1 MGDRY
6 RDAGVN
12 IEEARRAVD
21 LIAQAA
27 ATTATPA
34 VIGGVGGFGSL
45 FRFDPSTHPDP
56 VLVASTDG
64 VGTKLKVAIEL
75 GRYDSI
81 GIDLVH
87 HCINDIAVQG
97 ADPLF
102 FLDYLAVGRLHAT
115 VAAEIVTGIANA
127 CAASGVA
134 LVGGETAE
142 LPDLYH
148 GDDFDLAGF
157 IVGVVARADVID
169 GAGVRAGDVLL
180 GLPSSGLHTNGYSL
194 ARRVF
199 SEDDWA
205 RSAPG
210 LQRTIGE
217 ELLEPHR
224 SYLDEIRILRR
235 ALRAAG
241 GDALAFAHITGGGW
255 VDNIPRTLP
264 SELGVE
270 VELGIVAGAA
280 HLQPDPGARRC
291 RRRRDG
297 AHLQP
302 RDRPHLR
309 RAARAGA
316 GRPGGPARGPP
327 GGHRRPR
334 RPRVGPRLV
343 RLADATRRPRLRPR
357 LEPRGGAR
365 RRR

>member
-1 MGDRY
+1 MGERY
-6 RDAGVN
+6 RAAGVD
-12 IEEARRAVD
+12 IDEARRAVD
-21 LIAQAA
+21 LIARAA

-64 VGTKLKVAIEL
+64 VGTKLKLAIAL
-75 GRYDSI
+75 DRYDSI

-102 FLDYLAVGRLHAT
+102 FLDYLAVGKLHAD
-115 VAAEIVTGIANA
+115 VAAEIVTGMANA
-127 CAASGVA
+127 CAAAGVA

-142 LPDLYH
+142 LPDLYQA
-148 GDDFDLAGF
+148 DDFDLAGF

-169 GAGVRAGDVLL
+169 GSAVRAGDLLL

-199 SEDDWA
+199 SEDDWRRTA
-205 RSAPG
+205 SG
-210 LQRTIGE
+210 LERTIGE

-241 GDALAFAHITGGGW
+241 GDALALAHITGGGW
-255 VDNIPRTLP
+255 IDNIPRTLP
-264 SELGVE
+264 AGLGVE
-270 VELGIVAGAA
+270 VELGSWQVPLIFSLIQERGDIGDDEMVRTFNLGIGLTCVVRPELAPVAEAA
-280 HLQPDPGARRC
+280 LPEARRLGMVVPVAP
-291 RRRRDG
+291 D
-297 AHLQP
+297 
-302 RDRPHLR
+302 
-309 RAARAGA
+309 AARVSFA
-316 GRPGGPARGPP
+316 
-327 GGHRRPR
+327 
-334 RPRVGPRLV
+334 
-343 RLADATRRPRLRPR
+343 
-357 LEPRGGAR
+357 
-365 RRR
+365 